1 VKVLKT
7 IGLAILGF
15 LLFLAL
21 SVLGVALMVNSTV
34 LNPRFLPGELDRLQ
48 VGALVAETVD
58 STDVGLTPQ
67 MQAAVVRTVTAL
79 EPRIKAQL
87 RTASGRVYAYLLG
100 DVPAIDLT
108 AVLKDTLLAP
118 DFVDS
123 VVNDPEI
130 VALAR
135 QDLRDQIAAL
145 MPPSQPQL
153 VRYLDTAMPSVDPWL
168 TQQLN
173 AAAGPVVDYLLG
185 SSPTLQVVIPLD
197 PMQAVLRPNLRAA
210 FLRSPPPELAGANS
224 AQLDSVF
231 NQYYE
236 AVAAQF
242 PPTATIDPVSLGLG
256 HSASLAQTLA
266 DADAALAD
274 ARIAIGYFRRYY
286 FLLMVVVALLILGI
300 AVIHREVRG
309 AARDLGITFLTY
321 GALEF
326 LGLLAGSYFLRAVN
340 VSGLP
345 AALQSWLPGLFA
357 DFIRPLQ
364 LFSLVVAVTGLAL
377 VIVSLLYRRRPTV

>member
-79 EPRIKAQL
+79 EPRITAQL

-231 NQYYE
+231 NQYY
-236 AVAAQF
+236 
-242 PPTATIDPVSLGLG
+242 DPVSLGLG